1 MFNKHGQESGCWIL
15 EIPCKL
21 KMFRNDEKPKQ
32 NKKQNVGHGD
42 NKLPVLREHRR
53 PTPSKN
59 NADDVNCENNE
70 FYMKI

>member
-1 MFNKHGQESGCWIL
+1 MKNQNKT
-15 EIPCKL
+15 K
-21 KMFRNDEKPKQ
+21 

-70 FYMKI
+70 FYMKIWSSQW